1 MLINHFYCLFRL
13 QFRPSKLNLQILCD
27 NSNVYAASHHGNSRP
42 SESSHTTVW
51 FCLPS
56 FCLSVCLS
64 QSEKEEKATVILS
77 PGDFKQTV
85 DRVKALILSHVFS
98 VASTALAV
106 DFAARL
112 KGRDSQSAA
121 G

>member
-1 MLINHFYCLFRL
+1 M
-13 QFRPSKLNLQILCD
+13 D
-27 NSNVYAASHHGNSRP
+27 TRP

-56 FCLSVCLS
+56 VCLRA
-64 QSEKEEKATVILS
+64 KKKEKATVILS

-85 DRVKALILSHVFS
+85 DRVKALTVCHVFS
-98 VASTALAV
+98 VASRAVAV

-112 KGRDSQSAA
+112 KGA
-121 G
+121 